1 MAKSGGSEKMLNF
14 FVNLVNNVGVPVIL
28 VGTPKAVK
36 VLQGDFRQARRGSG
50 LGGDM
55 VCDRIQKD
63 EVWDLLV
70 SSIWH
75 YQWTK
80 KETPLTSEISSI
92 LYEETQ
98 GIPDLLKKVY
108 AIAQAYAISSGKEEI
123 TPYIIRKAAKEN
135 LKLVQPMLTALKTGN
150 IREIAKY
157 EDICM
162 AGVDFNDFL
171 TWTKE
176 TINLD
181 LRAKEIK
188 KRQNKMKQENLM
200 EEKKEAVL
208 KLVDLGMDAKKAQ
221 KIIDTMLS
229 KNQDV
234 SAEGMVEDAAAVV
247 GNDGIKEGIE
257 KKGIRKVKGRKEKQ
271 STANPLDIRT
281 VVEQGKKDN
290 KSAYEVLKESGYII
304 SFKDDIFSMEVVW

>member
-1 MAKSGGSEKMLNF
+1 
-14 FVNLVNNVGVPVIL
+14 
-28 VGTPKAVK
+28 
-36 VLQGDFRQARRGSG
+36 
-50 LGGDM
+50 
-55 VCDRIQKD
+55 
-63 EVWDLLV
+63 
-70 SSIWH
+70 
-75 YQWTK
+75 
-80 KETPLTSEISSI
+80 
-92 LYEETQ
+92 
-98 GIPDLLKKVY
+98 
-108 AIAQAYAISSGKEEI
+108 
-123 TPYIIRKAAKEN
+123 
-135 LKLVQPMLTALKTGN
+135 
-150 IREIAKY
+150 
-157 EDICM
+157 M
-162 AGVDFNDFL
+162 AGIDFNDFL
-171 TWTKE
+171 TRTKE
-176 TINLD
+176 SINLD

-234 SAEGMVEDAAAVV
+234 SAEGMVEDAMALLKDE
-247 GNDGIKEGIE
+247 GMKEEPE

-290 KSAYEVLKESGYII
+290 KSAYEALKESGYII